1 MNIKNNKI
9 VSRKLK
15 DSLFTNLF
23 SDVKYLRKLYEAF
36 HNDGA
41 EFLDEDFKI
50 ITLDNIFVNG
60 VYNDLGVLIKDRI
73 IILAEAQSTF
83 NPNMA
88 MRFLIYVAQTYQTY
102 IMDNEINIYGTASLK
117 FPKPEFILIYTGDD
131 EKAEKKILNLSEL
144 FYNGEESSL
153 ELKINVI
160 TSKNV
165 QKSILKEYIE
175 FCQKYDKYRKGSK
188 TKEEVLNALKK
199 TVDYCIA
206 NDILKEYLK
215 SREKE
220 VEEIMITLFTDEQ
233 ISNMM
238 LKDEYKKA
246 QKETL
251 EYTVKNMKDNGMSI
265 EMIMKITGLQKEE
278 VEKI

>member
-41 EFLDEDFKI
+41 ELLDEDFKI

-60 VYNDLGVLIKDRI
+60 VYNDLGVLIKNRL

-102 IMDNEINIYGTASLK
+102 IMDNEINIYGRASLK
-117 FPKPEFILIYTGDD
+117 FPKPEFILIYTGND
-131 EKAEKKILNLSEL
+131 EKTEKKILNLSEL

-160 TSKNV
+160 TSQNV

-220 VEEIMITLFTDEQ
+220 VE
-233 ISNMM
+233 
-238 LKDEYKKA
+238 
-246 QKETL
+246 
-251 EYTVKNMKDNGMSI
+251 
-265 EMIMKITGLQKEE
+265 
-278 VEKI
+278 